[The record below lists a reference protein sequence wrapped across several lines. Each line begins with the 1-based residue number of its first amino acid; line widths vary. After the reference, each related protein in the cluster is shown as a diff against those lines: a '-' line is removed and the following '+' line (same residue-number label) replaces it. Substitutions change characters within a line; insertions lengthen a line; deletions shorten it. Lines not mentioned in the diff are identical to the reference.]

1 MRSNDWLPFP
11 GHSDIPGAMS
21 TDMSGA
27 SLLTYKP
34 MSQVNRIL
42 KIVKLIKFL
51 KNFNN
56 LQKFEF
62 YKKEPLDCMAVIYFL
77 QLEYGTIFCFGS
89 NIVGRQE
96 QPCVFHIIPASKS
109 SHQFS
114 LFSSRNCVAFKMKI
128 FGGPSWDIITILS
141 RFNAF

>member
-1 MRSNDWLPFP
+1 MIGSA

-34 MSQVNRIL
+34 MSQVTAKTKRDY
-42 KIVKLIKFL
+42 FL
-51 KNFNN
+51 KNCNN
-56 LQKFEF
+56 SQKFEF
-62 YKKEPLDCMAVIYFL
+62 YKKETLDCMAVIYFL

-114 LFSSRNCVAFKMKI
+114 PFCSRNGVALNENCWWPV
-128 FGGPSWDIITILS
+128 PSWDIITILS